1 MQADSPELDKFLKQF
16 IAQQRNYFNY
26 LSLSETSYSEQD
38 QTQHKKCSEE
48 AFRISS
54 LKNKRKKTPLDSN
67 IMAAT
72 VFSVFTV
79 LLCQCWCKHLLV
91 IQSILTT
98 IHNMLLS

>member
-54 LKNKRKKTPLDSN
+54 LKNKRKKT
-67 IMAAT
+67 
-72 VFSVFTV
+72 
-79 LLCQCWCKHLLV
+79 
-91 IQSILTT
+91 LTLT
-98 IHNMLLS
+98 LWLRLYFLFLLSYCVSVDVNIYYASNLS

>member
-54 LKNKRKKTPLDSN
+54 LKNKKEKKLDSN
-67 IMAAT
+67 IMTAT

-79 LLCQCWCKHLLV
+79 LLCQWWSKHLLL

>member
-54 LKNKRKKTPLDSN
+54 LKNKRKKSHLTLTLWLRLYFLFLPSYCVSVDVN
-67 IMAAT
+67 IY
-72 VFSVFTV
+72 
-79 LLCQCWCKHLLV
+79 
-91 IQSILTT
+91 
-98 IHNMLLS
+98 

>member
-54 LKNKRKKTPLDSN
+54 LKNKKKKKNLTL
-67 IMAAT
+67 T
-72 VFSVFTV
+72 LW
-79 LLCQCWCKHLLV
+79 LLLYFLF
-91 IQSILTT
+91 
-98 IHNMLLS
+98 LLSYCVSGDLNIYYSSNLS